1 MWKDFFYFSK
11 GQRTAIVVLICLII
25 ITIAIEFLLPYFI
38 PQKEQSKSDFFDE
51 AKRFEQSLVSRDSLR
66 RAQWE
71 QKYDSIFQNDKE
83 FVKKEAEKYSLFK
96 FDPNTVDSATF
107 VRLGLKPFIASNI
120 LKFRS
125 KGGKFRTAESFSK
138 VYGIYPE
145 KFKELE
151 PYIAIAEIKQTT
163 KDSIKTSST
172 TKIKSIIVELNSA
185 DTTELMKVYGL
196 GRGYAKA
203 IVRFRQQT
211 GGFVSVEQL
220 RELYGMSEDNF
231 NKISPNCKV
240 NTELVKKIQI
250 NTASVERLN
259 AHPYLNFY
267 ESKAIYEFRRRKGKL
282 KNANE
287 LAAISELKP
296 ETIRKIQPYFSF
308 E

>member
-1 MWKDFFYFSK
+1 M
-11 GQRTAIVVLICLII
+11 AIIVLIILII
-25 ITIAIEFLLPYFI
+25 IIVAIDLLLPYLI
-38 PQKEQSKSDFFDE
+38 PEPPQSNTKFLDE
-51 AKRFEQSLVSRDSLR
+51 AQRFEQTLVSRDSIR
-66 RAQWE
+66 HAQWQ
-71 QKYDSIFQNDKE
+71 QKYDSIFQNNKE
-83 FVKKEAEKYSLFK
+83 FVKKEAEKYTLFK
-96 FDPNTVDSATF
+96 FDPNTADSATF
-107 VRLGLKPFIASNI
+107 VRLGLKPFIATNI

-125 KGGKFRTAESFSK
+125 KGGKFRTTESFSK

-151 PYIAIAEIKQTT
+151 PFITIAETKQTA
-163 KDSIKTSST
+163 KDSVKSTSPS
-172 TKIKSIIVELNSA
+172 KIKNLIVDLNSA

-220 RELYGMSEDNF
+220 RELYGMSEENF
-231 NKISPNCKV
+231 NKISPSCKV
-240 NTELVKKIQI
+240 NTQLVKKIQV

-267 ESKAIYEFRRRKGKL
+267 ESKAIYEYRRRKGKL
-282 KNANE
+282 RNANE
-287 LAAISELKP
+287 LNSIAGLKP
-296 ETIRKIQPYFSF
+296 QTIRKIQPYFSF

>member
-11 GQRTAIVVLICLII
+11 GQRTAIIVLICLII
-25 ITIAIEFLLPYFI
+25 ITIAVEFLLLYII
-38 PQKEQSKSDFFDE
+38 PPQEQSKSDFFDE
-51 AKRFEQSLVSRDSLR
+51 AKRFEQTLVSRDSLR

-71 QKYDSIFQNDKE
+71 QKYDSIFQNNKE
-83 FVKKEAEKYSLFK
+83 FVKKETEKYSLFK

-120 LKFRS
+120 LKFRN

-145 KFKELE
+145 KYKELE
-151 PYIAIAEIKQTT
+151 PYIAITEIKQTA
-163 KDSIKTSST
+163 KDSVKSTSPS
-172 TKIKSIIVELNSA
+172 KIKNIIVELNSA

-220 RELYGMSEDNF
+220 RELYGMSEENF
-231 NKISPNCKV
+231 NKISPSCKV
-240 NTELVKKIQI
+240 NTQLVKKIQV

-267 ESKAIYEFRRRKGKL
+267 ESKAIYEFRRRKGIL
-282 KNANE
+282 KNVNE
-287 LAAISELKP
+287 LNSIPELKP